1 MIRKQ
6 RTVIEPTSRVLFLTA
21 ALLGATLLGPGPALG
36 AVSEQEAAAKI
47 AEAYDVRVLKVR
59 EGEIDGTAVWLI
71 TVMKGGGARND
82 AYQVTTLAV
91 DRETGELVPSF
102 RHRSSGY
109 DLPGGQPRG
118 DKAGLRPDAHRGR
131 TWR

>member
-1 MIRKQ
+1 MIREK
-6 RTVIEPTSRVLFLTA
+6 RVVAVRASSVLLLSGV
-21 ALLGATLLGPGPALG
+21 LLGAALLGPGPVLAQ
-36 AVSEQEAAAKI
+36 VSEQQAAAKI
-47 AEAYDVRVLKVR
+47 AETYDVRVLRVR
-59 EGEIDGTAVWLI
+59 EGEIGGTAVWLV

-91 DRETGELVPSF
+91 DRETGDLVPAF
-102 RHRSSGY
+102 RHQPSGY
-109 DLPGGQPRG
+109 DLPGALPRG

>member
-1 MIRKQ
+1 MG
-6 RTVIEPTSRVLFLTA
+6 A
-21 ALLGATLLGPGPALG
+21 ALLGSGTALA

-59 EGEIDGTAVWLI
+59 EGEIDGTAVWLV

-91 DRETGELVPSF
+91 DRQTGDLVPSF
-102 RHRSSGY
+102 RHRASGY
-109 DLPGGQPRG
+109 DLPGARPRD

>member
-1 MIRKQ
+1 MRV
-6 RTVIEPTSRVLFLTA
+6 RTEMAARSSKVLFLIG
-21 ALLGATLLGPGPALG
+21 ALLGAALLWTGPALG

-47 AEAYDVRVLKVR
+47 AEAYDVRVLRVR
-59 EGEIDGTAVWLI
+59 EGEIDGTAVWLV
-71 TVMKGGGARND
+71 TVMKGGGERND

-91 DRETGELVPSF
+91 DRETGRLVPSF
-102 RHRSSGY
+102 RHRPSGY
-109 DLPGGQPRG
+109 DLPGAQPRG